1 MLPAAA
7 RLRRSR
13 DFRATLRQGRRAG
26 SPGRLVVLHLRAAVV
41 GAGDAGD
48 REPARAGIVVPR
60 SVGGAVVRTTVK
72 RRLRHVL
79 RARLANLAPGSAL
92 VVRALPPAAGATS
105 AELDADLGAALNR
118 VLRQGP
124 SR

>member
-1 MLPAAA
+1 M
-7 RLRRSR
+7 
-13 DFRATLRQGRRAG
+13 
-26 SPGRLVVLHLRAAVV
+26 
-41 GAGDAGD
+41 
-48 REPARAGIVVPR
+48 GIVVSR
-60 SVGGAVVRTTVK
+60 SVGGAVVWTTVK

-79 RARLANLAPGSAL
+79 RARLAYLAPGSAL

-105 AELDADLGAALNR
+105 AELDADLGAALSR